1 LVETGPCIS
10 FFKILLPLRG
20 EGEGEAVLL
29 ILDNKL
35 ETGISELG
43 KTLEIDNKLEAG
55 NSGTGLCIH
64 RRDSKGGGGG
74 NGGGGGKNCGGGGKN
89 CGVLAVVSSV

>member
-10 FFKILLPLRG
+10 FFKILLPLT
-20 EGEGEAVLL
+20 GEAEAVVL

-35 ETGISELG
+35 ENGISELG
-43 KTLEIDNKLEAG
+43 RTLEIDNKFEAG

-74 NGGGGGKNCGGGGKN
+74 NGGGGGKNCG
-89 CGVLAVVSSV
+89 VLAAVSSV